1 VKNRINNKLI
11 AVFHCAFVSL
21 CLCVSLM
28 ASGRETP
35 LITAVKANDIATVRT
50 LVKDASKINTPETD
64 GTTALH
70 WAVREDHLEIVRLLL
85 ANGADVKAS
94 NRYGVT
100 PLALAAESGNTAVI
114 ELLLHSGADAN
125 EALPEGE
132 TVLMTAARA
141 GHTDAVKVLLK
152 AGARPD
158 ARESFHGE
166 TALIWAAAEN
176 HADTVRALL
185 AGGTDVNGRSNKES
199 YQRRNQGLTVLPL
212 GEWTPLMYAAREG
225 SAEAVGALTEGG
237 ADVNLKDPDGATA
250 LVLAIINSQFHV
262 ASILLDKG
270 AEPNLADST
279 GMAALYAAVDMHT
292 LPWMFGRPDPVPRS
306 NAVNGMDIIRKL
318 LDKGAN
324 PNATLSGVLLQR
336 LHTDGDVSLGAG
348 STPFLRAAKSGDV
361 EVMRLLLQ
369 YGANPKSVS
378 KDGAT
383 AIMLAA
389 GLGYRDGNAA
399 VPTRDRGTDAEVIAA
414 ISMCLDLGLDIN
426 ATNGRGDTA
435 LHAAVAGRGSDDVLR
450 FLVSHGAKI
459 DAKNAQGRSALDVAT
474 ASRKDRSSNVAIL
487 RELMNRE

>member
-1 VKNRINNKLI
+1 MHTALR
-11 AVFHCAFVSL
+11 
-21 CLCVSLM
+21 
-28 ASGRETP
+28 ASGREIP
-35 LITAVKANDIATVRT
+35 LISAVKTGDIAAVRT
-50 LVKDASKINTPETD
+50 LVKDSSKINAAETD

-70 WAVREDHLEIVRLLL
+70 WAVRENTLEIIRLLIR
-85 ANGADVKAS
+85 NGANVKTT

-100 PLALAAESGNTAVI
+100 ALSLAAESGNADVI
-114 ELLLHSGADAN
+114 ELLLREGADAN

-141 GHTDAVKVLLK
+141 GHTGAVKILLK
-152 AGARPD
+152 AGAKPD
-158 ARESFHGE
+158 ARETFHGE

-185 AGGTDVNGRSNKES
+185 AGGADVNGRSNKENFA
-199 YQRRNQGLTVLPL
+199 RRNQGLTVLPL
-212 GEWTPLMYAAREG
+212 GEWTPLMYAARQG
-225 SAEAVGALTEGG
+225 SLDAAIALTDGG

-250 LVLAIINSQFHV
+250 LALAIINSQFHV
-262 ASILLDKG
+262 ASLLLDKG
-270 AEPNLADST
+270 ADPNLADST

-292 LPWMFGRPDPVPRS
+292 LPWMFGRPDPLPRS
-306 NAVNGMDIIRKL
+306 NEVSGMDIIQKL

-324 PNATLSGVLLQR
+324 PNARLTGVLLQR
-336 LHTDGDVSLGAG
+336 LHTDGDISLGPG

-361 EVMRLLLQ
+361 EVMRLLLK
-369 YGANPKSVS
+369 YGADAKAVS

-399 VPTRDRGTDAEVIAA
+399 VPTRDHGTDAEVIAA
-414 ISMCLDLGLDIN
+414 IQMCLDLGLDIN
-426 ATNGRGDTA
+426 AANSRGDTA

-450 FLVSHGAKI
+450 FLAGHGAKL
-459 DAKNAQGRSALDVAT
+459 DAKNAQGRTALDVAA

-487 RELMNRE
+487 RTLMRQP

>member
-1 VKNRINNKLI
+1 VSRLLCLS
-11 AVFHCAFVSL
+11 VFVSL
-21 CLCVSLM
+21 LCLPSVLQ
-28 ASGRETP
+28 ASGHEIP
-35 LITAVKANDIATVRT
+35 LISAVKAGDIAAVRN
-50 LVKDASKINTPETD
+50 LVKDASKINVSETD

-70 WAVREDHLEIVRLLL
+70 WAVRQDNLDIIRLLVRSG
-85 ANGADVKAS
+85 ANVKAA

-100 PLALAAESGNTAVI
+100 PLSLAAESGNVEII
-114 ELLLHSGADAN
+114 ELLLREGADAN

-141 GHTDAVKVLLK
+141 GHTGAAKALLK
-152 AGARPD
+152 AGAKPD
-158 ARESFHGE
+158 ARENFHGE

-176 HADTVRALL
+176 HAGTVRTLL
-185 AGGTDVNGRSNKES
+185 AGGADVNGRSNKETFA
-199 YQRRNQGLTVLPL
+199 RRNQGLTILPL
-212 GEWTPLMYAAREG
+212 GEWTPLMYAARQG
-225 SAEAVGALTEGG
+225 SLEAATTLAESG

-262 ASILLDKG
+262 ASMLLDKG
-270 AEPNLADST
+270 ADPNLADST

-306 NAVNGMDIIRKL
+306 NAVSGMDIVQKL

-324 PNATLSGVLLQR
+324 PNARLTGVLLQR

-361 EVMRLLLQ
+361 EVMRLLLK
-369 YGANPKSVS
+369 YGADPKAVS

-414 ISMCLDLGLDIN
+414 IQMCLELGLDIN
-426 ATNGRGDTA
+426 ATNSRGDTA
-435 LHAAVAGRGSDDVLR
+435 LHAAVAGRGSDDVLH
-450 FLVSHGAKI
+450 FLASHGAKL
-459 DAKNAQGRSALDVAT
+459 DAKNAQGRTALDVAA

-487 RELMNRE
+487 RTLMR

>member
-1 VKNRINNKLI
+1 L
-11 AVFHCAFVSL
+11 
-21 CLCVSLM
+21 
-28 ASGRETP
+28 ASGPDTP
-35 LITAVKANDIATVRT
+35 LISAVKAGDIAAVRT
-50 LVKDASKINTPETD
+50 LIKNAKINAPETD
-64 GTTALH
+64 GATALH
-70 WAVREDHLEIVRLLL
+70 WAVRVDNLEIIRLLVR
-85 ANGADVKAS
+85 NGANVKAA

-100 PLALAAESGNTAVI
+100 PLSLAAESGDAAVI
-114 ELLLHSGADAN
+114 ELLLSEGADAN

-141 GHTDAVKVLLK
+141 GHTDAVKILLK
-152 AGARPD
+152 AGAKPD

-176 HADTVRALL
+176 HAETVRVLL
-185 AGGTDVNGRSNKES
+185 AGGADVNGRSSKES
-199 YQRRNQGLTVLPL
+199 FQRRNQGLTVLPL
-212 GEWTPLMYAAREG
+212 GDWTPMMYAARQG
-225 SAEAVGALTEGG
+225 SLDASVALAEGG

-262 ASILLDKG
+262 ASMLLDKG
-270 AEPNLADST
+270 ADPNLADST

-306 NAVNGMDIIRKL
+306 NAVSGTDIIRKL

-324 PNATLSGVLLQR
+324 PNARLTGVLLQR

-361 EVMRLLLQ
+361 EVMRLLLK
-369 YGANPKSVS
+369 YGADPKAVS

-414 ISMCLDLGLDIN
+414 IQMCLDLGLDIN
-426 ATNGRGDTA
+426 ATNARGDTA
-435 LHAAVAGRGSDDVLR
+435 LHAAVTGRGSDEVLR
-450 FLVSHGAKI
+450 FLISHGAKV
-459 DAKNAQGRSALDVAT
+459 DAKNGQGRTALDVAT
-474 ASRKDRSSNVAIL
+474 ASRKDRSSNAAIL
-487 RELMNRE
+487 REAGH